1 MTMVRTY
8 KKKGVRGLWA
18 EEDMQRAVDAVREG
32 QPLKTVAREYHVP
45 RNTLRRHAGKDAP
58 VRVTKRLGRKP
69 VLGCFEEGKI
79 FGIFN
84 TIKLIDMPNKDQYVH
99 RLVLVLEYVEGGTLA
114 SHLRFLRKLPER
126 MLLFP
131 MKQMADAFEYL
142 HSRNIVH
149 RHIKSHY
156 VLFSNKGTVKV
167 GHFTSAKP
175 FIHGKKFHDNRR
187 RFGDTAPEITQ
198 AHGYEGPPVDVWALG
213 ILFTELFGGLCFDGR
228 NIIEGFLYGEPSRG
242 CYAHC
247 SCRAAANR
255 TQDPSQIS
263 LS

>member
-1 MTMVRTY
+1 MEETCSVRDVLSEIRSLFPVAL
-8 KKKGVRGLWA
+8 KKARSLVFSIQICRVA
-18 EEDMQRAVDAVREG
+18 SMM
-32 QPLKTVAREYHVP
+32 KTLNHP
-45 RNTLRRHAGKDAP
+45 N
-58 VRVTKRLGRKP
+58 
-69 VLGCFEEGKI
+69 I
-79 FGIFN
+79 
-84 TIKLIDMPNKDQYVH
+84 IKLIDMPNKDQYVH